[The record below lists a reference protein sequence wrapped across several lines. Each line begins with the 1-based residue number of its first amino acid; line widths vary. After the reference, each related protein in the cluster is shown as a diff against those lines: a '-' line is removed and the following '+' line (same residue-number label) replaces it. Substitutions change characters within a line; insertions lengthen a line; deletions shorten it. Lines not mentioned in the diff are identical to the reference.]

1 MVLERRGSTAIDLL
15 AGASEMA
22 TAPVVLLVEDEVLLR
37 VTTAD
42 ELRDR
47 SHVVIEAANAD
58 EAIRTLQS
66 KVPVHVV
73 LSDIRMPGEKD
84 GVALAYWIHE
94 HHPNLAV
101 ILVSGDTP
109 PVISVGVT
117 EAFFPKPYVVSDV
130 AERIASALVK
140 QRAP

>member
-1 MVLERRGSTAIDLL
+1 MPENAREDMVLERRGATALDLL

-47 SHVVIEAANAD
+47 GYVVIEAANAD

-84 GVALAYWIHE
+84 GVALAHWNHE
-94 HHPNLAV
+94 RHPNLAV

-109 PVISVGVT
+109 PLFQW
-117 EAFFPKPYVVSDV
+117 A
-130 AERIASALVK
+130 
-140 QRAP
+140 